1 MPEPDTDQG
10 FSSAR
15 ANLKETAKW
24 IVTIVGATIV
34 LVIGGGL
41 IAKIADLD
49 FIPRLIAAGSL
60 VILTLVC
67 LVPLRAAIDI
77 VAARLASF
85 QSVAQ
90 SQEYA
95 RTRAIVNGWMA
106 GHYNPTIDTVE
117 KLYGEYQKQTAIA
130 NDKDKSADDRQKAN
144 IAIAALQPRI
154 REIIELANTELLRL
168 KFDALVRATM
178 CVLPFIGAALFIF
191 LISSHRD
198 DQTEKQLSRPM
209 LLQIAWSAN
218 VEAALKK
225 AGLEEKC
232 YAPERPQLL
241 QVSEKSGLRAGVLV
255 IPKDLGPACP
265 IVRVIV
271 TNADEVYPDN

>member
-77 VAARLASF
+77 IAARLASF